1 MRRANN
7 VPTNMEILF
16 GRLLVGLWAVT
27 ATVSAEQQPVT
38 AEQQA
43 FVQNKVIPLL
53 EARCFECHDGTTKP
67 KGGLILS
74 NRELLLKGGDSG
86 PSIVPGKPNESL
98 LMEAVRYEGLEM
110 PPRSKMPE
118 AEIRI
123 LTKWVQMGAPWP
135 EGLQDSQMPTEPSV
149 AFPLK
154 ERRDAHWSWQPI
166 QNPQPPNVRNST
178 WPTDTIDRFVLA
190 RLEEADMSM
199 AQDAD
204 RQTLIRRLYFDIIG
218 LIPTPEDIRQF
229 ADDPADD
236 LTATTTVVDRLLA
249 SPRFGERWAR
259 HWLDLVRY
267 AETLGHE
274 FDYPL
279 HHAWQY
285 RDYVIRAFNADV
297 PWNDFMR
304 EHVAGD
310 LLSEPRRHPVESYN
324 ESLIG
329 TGFWYL
335 HEAKHSPVDVEY
347 EEAVKI
353 DNQIDVFG
361 RAFMGLTVACAR
373 CHDHKFDAIST
384 RDYYALYGILQSSRR
399 RTGWLDPGNRIGRT
413 TAQLSKLRTQVD
425 TLVAQLQE
433 QDLNSGIALRYANA
447 ALDVFRGRPR
457 PGEQPFTEVSGARRE
472 IAAVADESSC
482 HPDLLQL
489 WVEKLGHSESQTLS
503 DPVSL
508 LARLA
513 QSPPQDNIRS
523 VVQQWLNEVRQVL
536 NTESAVE
543 SAVERYADFSNGLP
557 DGWSVT
563 GPAFAGS
570 KRANV
575 AAGMNQHRVGH
586 AGFSSGD
593 LSNQFGGHLY
603 SPTFEITHPEILIRV
618 AGEGARV
625 RLVIEGYVM
634 SHFNKLLFSGID
646 QKINSGTEFQWIRI
660 AGDTHRYIGN
670 QAYLEVI
677 DEGEGWFVI
686 DEVHFVKHQ
695 NGAPPAVDLP
705 MPARQLF
712 QALQIDPQTDPVAG
726 AVTFAW
732 PDIFAQGM
740 LPTSSDEQWTQ
751 LRTAWSEQSTNA
763 NRAVPVLA
771 VTDGTGEDQYIF
783 TRGNHRN
790 PGPVALRSFLEAI
803 AGPDQPPIVS
813 GSGRRELAQRL
824 LAEDNPFPARVAVNR
839 IWHHLFG
846 RGIVTS
852 TDDFGVLGER
862 PSHPDLLDHLAAR
875 FRKNGWSAKQLIR
888 LIVLSRTY
896 RMSSIGSVADAEKDP
911 TNRLLHRA
919 RVRRLQGEV
928 IRDTM
933 LQLAERLNLK
943 QFGTSVPIAL
953 TDFMQ
958 GRGRPKGGPLDGD
971 GRRSVYISVN
981 RNFLSPFML
990 AFDTPVPMSA
1000 RGRRAVSNVPAQ
1012 ALIMLN
1018 DEFAH
1023 QQASRWAESLIAHSQ
1038 TVNDAIIAAWQQALG
1053 RMPAKQELAAV
1064 QNFAQT
1070 QAKQYT
1076 EVLSETTI
1084 GHKTMQ
1090 DVCHAIMNTKE
1101 FIYIR

>member
-7 VPTNMEILF
+7 IPTDMAILI
-16 GRLLVGLWAVT
+16 GRLLVGLLAVT
-27 ATVSAEQQPVT
+27 ATVSAEQQPIT

-53 EARCFECHDGTTKP
+53 QARCFECHAGTAKP
-67 KGGLILS
+67 KGGLVLV

-86 PSIVPGKPNESL
+86 PSIVPGKPDESL
-98 LMEAVRYEGLEM
+98 MIEAVRYEGLEM

-118 AEIRI
+118 AEIGI
-123 LTKWVQMGAPWP
+123 LVDWIRMGAPWP
-135 EGLQDSQMPTEPSV
+135 QGLQASQTPIAPPV

-178 WPTDTIDRFVLA
+178 WPTDTIDRFILA
-190 RLEEADMSM
+190 RLEDADLPM
-199 AQDAD
+199 AGDAD
-204 RQTLIRRLYFDIIG
+204 RQTLIRRLYIDIIG
-218 LIPTPEDIRQF
+218 LVPTPENIRRF
-229 ADDPADD
+229 TDDPADD
-236 LTATTTVVDRLLA
+236 LTATATVVDRLLA
-249 SPRFGERWAR
+249 SPQFGERWAR
-259 HWLDLVRY
+259 HWLDVVRY

-279 HHAWQY
+279 LHAWQY

-297 PWNDFMR
+297 PWDDFTR
-304 EHVAGD
+304 EHIAGD
-310 LLSEPRRHPVESYN
+310 LLPEPRRHPVESYN

-329 TGFWYL
+329 TGFWFL

-347 EEAVKI
+347 EESVKI

-399 RTGWLDPGNRIGRT
+399 RTGWLDPGNSIGRT
-413 TAQLSKLRTQVD
+413 TAELSKLRSQVD
-425 TLVAQLQE
+425 RLVATLQQ
-433 QDLNSGIALRYANA
+433 QDLKSGTALRYAGA
-447 ALDVFRGRPR
+447 ALDVFRGQAQ
-457 PGEQPFTEVSGARRE
+457 PGEQPFAEAVGARRG
-472 IAAVADESSC
+472 ITAVADEFSC
-482 HPDLLQL
+482 DPDLLRL
-489 WVEKLGHSESQTLS
+489 WVEKLGQAESRKIP

-508 LARLA
+508 LAQVA
-513 QSPPQDNIRS
+513 QSPPQEDIGS
-523 VVQQWLNEVRQVL
+523 VVQRWQDEVRQAL
-536 NTESAVE
+536 QSESSVE
-543 SAVERYADFSNGLP
+543 KYADFSNGLP

-570 KRANV
+570 PRAKV
-575 AAGMNQHRVGH
+575 AAGANQHRVAH

-634 SHFNKLLFSGID
+634 SHFNRLLFSGVD
-646 QKINSGTEFQWIRI
+646 QKFDTGGKFQWIRI
-660 AGDTHRYIGN
+660 AGDTHRYLGN

-677 DEGEGWFVI
+677 DEGDGWFVI
-686 DEVHFVKHQ
+686 DEVHFVEHQ
-695 NGAPPAVDLP
+695 NGAPPAVDV
-705 MPARQLF
+705 PAPVRQLY
-712 QALQIDPQTDPVAG
+712 QALQTDSGTDPIAG
-726 AVTFAW
+726 AVKYAW
-732 PDIFAQGM
+732 PDLFAQSL
-740 LPTSSDEQWTQ
+740 LPASSDEQWTQ
-751 LRTAWSEQSTNA
+751 LQTAWSEQSTHA
-763 NRAVPVLA
+763 AHAVPVQA
-771 VTDGTGEDQYIF
+771 ITDGTGEDQYIF
-783 TRGNHRN
+783 TRGSHRN
-790 PGPVALRSFLEAI
+790 PGPVASRSFLEAI
-803 AGPDQPPIVS
+803 AGEDQAPIES
-813 GSGRRELAQRL
+813 GSGRRELVQRL
-824 LAEDNPFPARVAVNR
+824 LAADNPFPARVAVNR

-846 RGIVTS
+846 RGIVAS
-852 TDDFGVLGER
+852 TDDFGVLGQR
-862 PSHPDLLDHLAAR
+862 PSHPDLLDHLARR
-875 FRKNGWSAKQLIR
+875 FRENGWSVKQLIR

-896 RMSSIGSVADAEKDP
+896 RMSSLGSVAAAEKDP
-911 TNRLLHRA
+911 TNRWLHCA

-933 LQLAERLNLK
+933 LQLAGRLDLK
-943 QFGTSVPIAL
+943 PFGTSVPVAL

-958 GRGRPKGGPLDGD
+958 GRGRPEGGPLDGY
-971 GRRSVYISVN
+971 GRRSIYISVN

-1023 QQASRWAESLIAHSQ
+1023 QQAARWAELLIDRSP
-1038 TVNDAIIAAWQQALG
+1038 TVNDAIVGAWQQALG
-1053 RMPAKQELAAV
+1053 RQPVRQELAAI
-1064 QNFAQT
+1064 QSFART
-1070 QAKQYT
+1070 QAEQHT

-1084 GHKTMQ
+1084 GNKTMQ

-1101 FIYIR
+1101 FIYLR